1 MTLIVLLSIG
11 IFYMFGQIV
20 YLHHTITSCK
30 WLWINAM
37 LWIEEERHPCLV
49 ILSVCVCARSHSLV
63 CHGPSSFW
71 IALGMAPTC
80 FVNTGP
86 STHTASDPESR
97 GGLETPLRG
106 ALQGKALRGELD
118 RQVKKPGGWGEG
130 ETKYIFFI
138 LFSLNYCISDQSK

>member
-49 ILSVCVCARSHSLV
+49 FLCVCVCACPCPHSLV
-63 CHGPSSFW
+63 CYGPSSFW

-106 ALQGKALRGELD
+106 ALQGEDLRREVD
-118 RQVKKPGGWGEG
+118 RRVKRPCRGREQI
-130 ETKYIFFI
+130 YIFN
-138 LFSLNYCISDQSK
+138 LFSLNWCISDQSK